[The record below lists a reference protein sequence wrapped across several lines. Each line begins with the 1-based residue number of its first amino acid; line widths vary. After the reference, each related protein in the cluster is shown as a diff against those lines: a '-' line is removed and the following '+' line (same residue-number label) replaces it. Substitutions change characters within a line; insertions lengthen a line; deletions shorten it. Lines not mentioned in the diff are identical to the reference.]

1 MQNLLSLFAP
11 RLKHNSFR
19 EMFSSSG
26 SGFRQ
31 IFLLVIIVSVI
42 SIVEFYLMIQ
52 KSLTIEVNRK
62 DDVQPLILLFTHN
75 HSRKTRDHIC
85 RGLRNENHLV
95 NFDACPKKCQFSCR
109 REDFHRRETL
119 AVLFFGEDFY
129 WPFQLSDR
137 NRTSF
142 DQRWIFWSWE
152 APVHH
157 PEYTKT
163 SLTFN
168 W

>member
-1 MQNLLSLFAP
+1 
-11 RLKHNSFR
+11 
-19 EMFSSSG
+19 MFSTFVSLS
-26 SGFRQ
+26 RRT
-31 IFLLVIIVSVI
+31 FLLCFVVSVI
-42 SIVEFYLMIQ
+42 NMVGFHWSIGVTLRVRM
-52 KSLTIEVNRK
+52 NRT
-62 DDVQPLILLFTHN
+62 DDVQPLILLYTHN
-75 HSRKTRDHIC
+75 HSRKTENNIC

-95 NFDACPKKCQFSCR
+95 HFDACPKKCRFSCR
-109 REDFHRRETL
+109 REDFHRPETL

-129 WPFQLSDR
+129 WSFRLSDR

-152 APVHH
+152 APIHH
-157 PEYTKT
+157 PEYTRS